1 VANLHAL
8 WYHISLML
16 NSRLVISLL
25 LFLFGIYLMWDI
37 PSFAPARHRQSRAHP
52 RHVDD
57 GETRWPPVSIIIP
70 ARNEEGRIRPLLE
83 SLRKQTAAPH
93 EIIVVDERSCD
104 GTARV
109 AQSLGATTV
118 EGQPLPEGW
127 TGKTWGCWQGA
138 QHATGT
144 LLLFLDADTWLE
156 PDGIERIVRA
166 YESQGGLL
174 TVQPFHVTHRPY
186 EELSAFFNVVL
197 MAGLNAFTPH
207 GDRITPSGAF
217 GACAVCS
224 REDYARV
231 GGHQAVRGHVIES
244 IPLARLFLSHGL
256 PVRCF
261 GGRGAVSFQMYPGGL
276 GELIEGW
283 SKGFGSGA
291 LAIRRSF
298 LLMTAA
304 WICGC
309 FTAVF
314 GLLRSLYWPPTPDVW
329 LRLLVYGLYALQV
342 RWMLRRIGGFRWWTA
357 ILFPIPLFFF
367 ALVMLRSFIAI
378 HILGRV
384 TWRGRRIET

>member
-1 VANLHAL
+1 
-8 WYHISLML
+8 ML
-16 NSRLVISLL
+16 NPGSLIPLL

-37 PSFAPARHRQSRAHP
+37 PSFAPARSSRQRRGRAGRAH
-52 RHVDD
+52 D
-57 GETRWPPVSIIIP
+57 GKRESPPVSVIIP
-70 ARNEEGRIRPLLE
+70 ARNEEERITPLLE
-83 SLRKQTAAPH
+83 SLGKQTVAPH
-93 EIIVVDERSCD
+93 EVIVVDERSCD

-109 AQSLGATTV
+109 AQSLGATLV

-138 QHATGT
+138 QHASGT

-156 PDGIERIVRA
+156 PAGIDRLLQA
-166 YESQGGLL
+166 YESRGGLL

-186 EELSAFFNVVL
+186 EELSACFNVVL

-207 GDRITPSGAF
+207 GDRIAPSGAF
-217 GACAVCS
+217 GACAICS

-231 GGHQAVRGHVIES
+231 GGHRAVREHVIES
-244 IPLARLFLSHGL
+244 IPLAHLFLSHGL

-261 GGRGAVSFQMYPGGL
+261 GGRGAVSFRMYPGGL

-291 LAIRRSF
+291 LAVRRSS

-309 FTAVF
+309 FTAFF
-314 GLLRSLYWPPTPDVW
+314 GLFRSLDWPLTPDVW
-329 LRLLVYGLYALQV
+329 PSVLIYGLYTLQV
-342 RWMLRRIGGFRWWTA
+342 WWMLRRIGSFHRWTA
-357 ILFPIPLFFF
+357 ILFPIPLAFF

-378 HILGRV
+378 HILGGV
-384 TWRGRRIET
+384 TWRGRRIAT